1 VSGVAGLST
10 GDQLGSGS
18 IEVTA
23 TGLGI
28 ADHGLLGQRV
38 PARRRLPPWGLLWAS
53 GVVALCLLAPLGF
66 LILEAHGAG
75 VGTVAHLIWRHL
87 TATLLWN
94 TVRLTVVVTALC
106 AVLGTLTAWC
116 VERTDLPGRRMWA
129 ILVVVPFAIPDFV
142 VSFGWASLSTWVQ
155 GFRGAVLVMT
165 LAVYPLVYLP
175 VAASLRAADPGLEE
189 ASRSLGVGRI
199 RTFLRVTLGQARG
212 AVLGGCALVAL
223 VLLAEYGAFEI
234 LGYQTFTTEIFTEFQ
249 VSFNVPTACAL
260 SLVLVALGV
269 VVLAADGVMRGRGRV
284 VRTGPLAPRVA
295 RRHRLGRAT
304 VPVLA
309 AFALLVVL
317 ALGVP
322 VGASIYWMVEGGAH
336 SLAGVSLFAA
346 GWHTAL
352 YSGSAAAVDTVAALP
367 VALLALRHP
376 SWGSRMLERSTYLVL
391 AMPGLV
397 IAFAL
402 SYFSERYAAGFG
414 YQSAPLLILAY
425 AILFFPLALVGVRAS
440 VAHAPVSLEEA
451 GRALGLRQ
459 RNVLRRVTLPLV
471 GPGLAASFCLVFL
484 AAVTELTAT
493 LILVPT
499 GVQTLATQFWA
510 YQQNLSYGQAAPFAL
525 VIMAVAAVPSYVLG
539 RYFDRLPTRAATPT

>member
-1 VSGVAGLST
+1 VTT
-10 GDQLGSGS
+10 G
-18 IEVTA
+18 VTA
-23 TGLGI
+23 SALGDPKR
-28 ADHGLLGQRV
+28 AVARRRS
-38 PARRRLPPWGLLWAS
+38 PARRRARPWGLFGAS
-53 GVVALCLLAPLGF
+53 GLVAAGLLAPLAF
-66 LILEAHGAG
+66 LLVEAHGAG
-75 VGTVAHLIWRHL
+75 ASAVAHLIWRPL

-94 TVRLTVVVTALC
+94 TVRLTVVVTLLC
-106 AVLGTLTAWC
+106 AVIGTLAAWC
-116 VERTDLPGRRMWA
+116 VERTDLPGRRVWA

-189 ASRSLGVGRI
+189 ASRSLGVGRVS
-199 RTFLRVTLGQARG
+199 TFLRVTLGQARG
-212 AVLGGCALVAL
+212 AIFGGCVLVAL
-223 VLLAEYGAFEI
+223 VILAEYGAFEI
-234 LGYQTFTTEIFTEFQ
+234 LGYQTFTTEIFTEFD

-260 SLVLVALGV
+260 SLVLVVLGV
-269 VVLAADGVMRGRGRV
+269 VVLGADASLRGRGRV
-284 VRTGPLAPRVA
+284 SRTGPLAQRVP
-295 RRHRLGRAT
+295 RRHRLGRST
-304 VPVLA
+304 LPVLA
-309 AFALLVVL
+309 AFAALVGL

-322 VGASIYWMVEGGAH
+322 VGASVYWIFEGGTHA
-336 SLAGVSLFAA
+336 LAGVSLFSA

-352 YSGSAAAVDTVAALP
+352 YSGSAAAIDTVAALP

-376 SWGSRMLERSTYLVL
+376 SRAGRLLERSTFLVL

-397 IAFAL
+397 IAFTL
-402 SYFSERYAAGFG
+402 SYFCERYANGIG
-414 YQSAPLLILAY
+414 YQTAPLLVLAY

-440 VAHAPVSLEEA
+440 VAHARVGLEEVA
-451 GRALGLRQ
+451 RVLGLGRWA
-459 RNVLRRVTLPLV
+459 VLGRVTLPLV

-525 VIMAVAAVPSYVLG
+525 VIIAVAAVPSYVLG
-539 RYFDRLPTRAATPT
+539 RYFDRLPTRAVGPA